1 MENQTRKEK
10 TMEDYTEEL
19 LEILNEDYDDDD
31 FFDDATE
38 M

>member
-1 MENQTRKEK
+1 MQNQTRKERA
-10 TMEDYTEEL
+10 MEDYTEEL

-31 FFDDATE
+31 FFDDAIE

>member
-1 MENQTRKEK
+1 
-10 TMEDYTEEL
+10 MEDYTEEL